1 MPEITAMEPQKRKG
15 RLNIFVDGQFVI
27 GVGEAVAADLSLRVG
42 REITPEKLRE
52 VASAEEVQK
61 ALDSALG
68 LLEVRARAKREIE
81 TRLAQKGIEE
91 GIIAE
96 VIAKLVRLELIN
108 DAQFAA
114 QWVEAKTRVSGNR
127 PVGRRRLSSE
137 LYAKGVAKEQIAD
150 AVDVIT
156 NADELALARAAASKK
171 VRTVPSD
178 RETLQKERQK
188 LMGFLQRRGFGWE
201 VVKQVTRESLSAA
214 GDADED
220 EFDPEEAQEE

>member
-52 VASAEEVQK
+52 IASTEEVQK

-91 GIIAE
+91 DIIAQ
-96 VIAKLVRLELIN
+96 VIAKLVRLELID

-114 QWVEAKTRVSGNR
+114 QWVEAKTRVGGNR

-137 LYAKGVAKEQIAD
+137 LYAKGVAKEQIASAVEVVTND
-150 AVDVIT
+150 A
-156 NADELALARAAASKK
+156 EMALARAAAAKK
-171 VRTVPSD
+171 VRGVPTD
-178 RETLQKERQK
+178 RDALQKERQK

-201 VVKQVTRESLSAA
+201 VVKQVTRESLPAA
-214 GDADED
+214 GDADD
-220 EFDPEEAQEE
+220 DFDAEEAQEE

>member
-1 MPEITAMEPQKRKG
+1 MPQITALEPQKRRG

-52 VASAEEVQK
+52 VAGAEEVQK

-91 GIIAE
+91 SIIAL
-96 VIAKLVRLELIN
+96 VITKLVKLELLD

-114 QWVEAKTRVSGNR
+114 QWVEAKTRVGGNR

-137 LYAKGVAKEQIAD
+137 LYAKGVAKDQIAD
-150 AVDVIT
+150 AVEVVT
-156 NADELALARAAASKK
+156 NADELVLARAAASKK
-171 VRTVPSD
+171 VRAVPSD
-178 RETLQKERQK
+178 RDALQKERQK

-201 VVKQVTRESLSAA
+201 VVKQVTRESLPAA
-214 GDADED
+214 GDTDD

>member
-27 GVGEAVAADLSLRVG
+27 GVGEAVAADLGLRVG

-52 VASAEEVQK
+52 IGSAEEVQK

-81 TRLAQKGIEE
+81 TRLSQKGIEE
-91 GIIAE
+91 SIIAI
-96 VIAKLVRLELIN
+96 VVAKLVKLGLLD

-114 QWVEAKTRVSGNR
+114 QWVEAKTRVGGSR
-127 PVGRRRLSSE
+127 PIGRRRLSSE

-150 AVDVIT
+150 AVDVVS

-171 VRTVPSD
+171 VRVVPSD
-178 RETLQKERQK
+178 REALQKERQK

-201 VVKQVTRESLSAA
+201 TVKQVTRESLPAV
-214 GDADED
+214 GDSDD
-220 EFDPEEAQEE
+220 EFDTEEARED

>member
-1 MPEITAMEPQKRKG
+1 MPQITAMEPQKRKG

-68 LLEVRARAKREIE
+68 LLEVRARARREIE

-91 GIIAE
+91 EIIAQ
-96 VIAKLVRLELIN
+96 VVAKLVKLELIN
-108 DAQFAA
+108 DAEFAA
-114 QWVEAKTRVSGNR
+114 LWVEAKTRAGGNR

-150 AVDVIT
+150 AVDVVT

-171 VRTVPSD
+171 VRTVPTD
-178 RETLQKERQK
+178 RDALQKERQK

-201 VVKQVTRESLSAA
+201 VVKQVTRESLPTA

>member
-52 VASAEEVQK
+52 VAGAEEVQK

-91 GIIAE
+91 EIITQ

-114 QWVEAKTRVSGNR
+114 QWVEAKTRVGGNR

-150 AVDVIT
+150 AVEVVT
-156 NADELALARAAASKK
+156 NDDELALARAAASKK
-171 VRTVPSD
+171 VRGVPSD
-178 RETLQKERQK
+178 RDALQKERQK

-201 VVKQVTRESLSAA
+201 VVKQVTRESLPAA
-214 GDADED
+214 GDTDD
-220 EFDPEEAQEE
+220 EFDSEEAQEE